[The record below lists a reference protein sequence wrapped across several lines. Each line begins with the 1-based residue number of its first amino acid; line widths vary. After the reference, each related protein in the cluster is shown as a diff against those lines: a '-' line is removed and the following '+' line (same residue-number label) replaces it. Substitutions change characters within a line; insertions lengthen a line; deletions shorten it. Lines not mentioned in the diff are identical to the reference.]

1 MIVHLLEIRQRL
13 IRTIFFFIFILTLFV
28 LFSKSL
34 LTALIK
40 PLLEVL
46 PAGGALI
53 ATNIISPLCT
63 PINLAI
69 NTAMLFTA
77 PVLLYHI
84 WRFILPGL
92 YVKEKKILRVVIT
105 SSLILFITGA
115 AAAFYIILPW
125 MLSFFTNA
133 VPDGVHF
140 VPEMNSAV
148 DFITHM
154 LFLFGIC
161 FQIPLLCP
169 VLVRCGVIKYDVL
182 KKIRPYIIVAAFIF
196 GMLITPPD
204 VTSQIIVA
212 IPCCLL
218 YEMGIFLAKSF
229 SGKITNE

>member
-1 MIVHLLEIRQRL
+1 MIAYLLEIRQRV
-13 IRTIFFFIFILTLFV
+13 IRTMIFFAFV
-28 LFSKSL
+28 LAVCVIFSKSL
-34 LTALIK
+34 LTLIIT
-40 PLLEVL
+40 PLLNIL
-46 PAGGALI
+46 PAGETLI

-63 PINLAI
+63 PISLAI
-69 NTAMLFTA
+69 DAALLCTA
-77 PVLLYHI
+77 PVFLYHI

-92 YVKEKKILRVVIT
+92 YIKEKNIVLWVVT
-105 SSLILFITGA
+105 SSLCLFLTGA
-115 AAAFYIILPW
+115 MAAFYIILPW
-125 MLSFFTNA
+125 MLSFFKHSTPA
-133 VPDGVHF
+133 GVHF

-169 VLVRCGVIKYDVL
+169 VLARTGVITPEGL
-182 KKIRPYIIVAAFIF
+182 KKIRPYVIVAAFIF

-218 YEMGIFLAKSF
+218 YELGIFLAQRVT
-229 SGKITNE
+229 GKMLQE